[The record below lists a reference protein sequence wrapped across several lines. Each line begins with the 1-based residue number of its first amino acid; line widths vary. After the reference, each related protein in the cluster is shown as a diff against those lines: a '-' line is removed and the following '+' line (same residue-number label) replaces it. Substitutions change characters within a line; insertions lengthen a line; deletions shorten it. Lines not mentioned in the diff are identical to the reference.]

1 MARTREYAGHVLLLI
16 TGKSLDPTSVTSALG
31 LPPFKSWRKG
41 ERKRAGNITFQT
53 RHTEGGW
60 KCLLTGATRRSD
72 LELQLKK
79 WVSILRPKAR
89 SLKKLSSQ
97 GHYCRL
103 VWFAAT
109 DATVSLVIPPDLQS
123 DLARL
128 GLHWEISILVA
139 DEPRSHSA
147 KQSQAPDRV
156 ID

>member
-1 MARTREYAGHVLLLI
+1 MARTREYVGSVSLLV

-31 LPPFKSWRKG
+31 LIPFQSWRKG
-41 ERKRAGNITFQT
+41 ERKRVRHITFQT

-60 KCLLTGATRRSD
+60 KCLLRGTTRRLN

-79 WVSILRPKAR
+79 WASILRPKVR
-89 SLKKLSSQ
+89 SLTRLRSQ

-103 VWFAAT
+103 VWFAAS
-109 DATVSLVIPPDLQS
+109 DATVSVVIPPDLQS
-123 DLARL
+123 ELARL

-147 KQSQAPDRV
+147 KQS
-156 ID
+156 